1 MKNTINGTLGLQMVD
16 IIENLEREI
25 RKSKYA
31 NNLTRLSEDAGL
43 RSGYLTKLFSTH
55 KKSEPNP
62 SAIGPGFFNIIKI
75 CELINITPNDLSGHN
90 SDDPHTID
98 AMLDKYDYGGQRL
111 EAFEDVMEII
121 DVYKQP
127 LQDEKTLTL
136 HHLGINSLVSEEF
149 KKSGINLDKEK
160 WQRFINLFKYLDFR
174 SKIMNAYKDIEDTK
188 IAISHE
194 MLNLPIPQKRTR
206 IKVEY
211 FRLLL
216 SVKNFKGQKFVICYS
231 KEI

>member
-1 MKNTINGTLGLQMVD
+1 MVD
-16 IIENLEREI
+16 IIDNLEREI

-55 KKSEPNP
+55 KNSTPNP
-62 SAIGPGFFNIIKI
+62 AAIGPGFFNIKKI
-75 CELINITPNDLSGHN
+75 CDLIGITPNDLSGHN
-90 SDDPHTID
+90 VDNPHTID
-98 AMLDKYDYGGQRL
+98 AMLNRYEYGGKRL
-111 EAFEDVMEII
+111 EAFEDVMEILDI
-121 DVYKQP
+121 YRQP
-127 LQDEKTLTL
+127 SPEDKTLSL
-136 HHLGINSLVSEEF
+136 YHLGENSLVSREF
-149 KKSGINLDKEK
+149 KKHDINLDIEK

-174 SKIMNAYKDIEDTK
+174 SKIMNAYKDVEKTEIMVSQER
-188 IAISHE
+188 
-194 MLNLPIPQKRTR
+194 LNLPIPQRRRR

-216 SVKNFKGQKFVICYS
+216 SVKNYKGQKFVISYS